1 MENYFK
7 VLNISEDAEKEVI
20 IASYK
25 ALAKKYHP
33 DACKIDPQEAARRMA
48 LINEAYEVLSDDRKR
63 AAYLA
68 ELHASGSAS
77 SEKYTYTRN
86 TENHKEE
93 NPTWNDSKD
102 DEPFH
107 VDIDLD
113 IDIEPS
119 PFTKG
124 VVIAIC
130 IVLAIAFICSF
141 IHFGLGGISG
151 LKDDFT
157 LFVDDL
163 FYNFHLK

>member
-48 LINEAYEVLSDDRKR
+48 LINEAYEVLSDDKKR
-63 AAYLA
+63 ASYLA
-68 ELHASGSAS
+68 ELHVSDSAS
-77 SEKYTYTRN
+77 TKKYTYSRN
-86 TENHKEE
+86 TGENKE
-93 NPTWNDSKD
+93 DSASDSSKD
-102 DEPFH
+102 AEPFH

-113 IDIEPS
+113 IDIESS

-124 VVIAIC
+124 VMVTIC
-130 IVLAIAFICSF
+130 IILAIAFICSF
-141 IHFGLGGISG
+141 IHFGLGGIPG
-151 LKDDFT
+151 LKDDFSMFT
-157 LFVDDL
+157 DDL
-163 FYNFHLK
+163 LYNFHLK